1 MESSGL
7 FTQVEDGLAASLEE
21 LRRLEPIFHTAEFGQ
36 TAAAFDLRMAPEY
49 WEVGASGRRYDRAF
63 ILEFLAQNPPVD
75 AGIAGWICS
84 EFGLRALGLATFLLT
99 YTLRQRERITRRAT
113 IWEKADGRWRI
124 VFHQGTI
131 VQAEEDDRIPV

>member
-1 MESSGL
+1 MESSAL
-7 FTQVEDGLAASLEE
+7 FTQVEDGLAVPLEE

-36 TAAAFDLRMAPEY
+36 TAAAFDRRMAPGY
-49 WEVGASGRRYDRAF
+49 WEVGASGRRYGRAF

-75 AGIAGWICS
+75 AGSAGWICS
-84 EFGLRALGLATFLLT
+84 KFGLRALGAVFLLT
-99 YTLRQRERITRRAT
+99 YTLQQRERITRRAT

-131 VQAEEDDRIPV
+131 VPGEEHDRIPV